1 MKGLLA
7 SLKVRFAAA
16 RARYRWLDHVLR
28 SWATYKAHH
37 GDHFAAAV
45 TFFSFLSLFP
55 LILLAVSVSGFVLRA
70 HPSLQQDLFDSI
82 SSNVPGAFGDTLSES
97 IDQAISARTSVG
109 IVGLAGLVFTGLG
122 WVGNLRASIEGVWG
136 QTPAKRPFLKAKAA
150 DLVVLAGLGAGAV
163 LSIGLTAV
171 GATLT
176 STVLGALGLDGV
188 PGLFL
193 VTTITGIALALTGDV
208 LIFGWL
214 LVRLPQATVPRGVGL
229 RAAILAAIGFEIFKL
244 AGTFFITRATQSAT
258 AGIFASVIGI
268 LVWINLVSRFLLFC
282 VAWTAMASGP
292 LSSGQ
297 DAPEPVEAGEPII
310 GELTDAA
317 PSGPGVSPTAT
328 AGVLIGTGAALGAG
342 ATLAATRWWRLRR
355 P

>member
-1 MKGLLA
+1 MTGLMA
-7 SLKVRFAAA
+7 SLRARFAAA
-16 RARYRWLDHVLR
+16 RARYHWLDHIVR
-28 SWATYKAHH
+28 SWAMYKSHH

-55 LILLAVSVSGFVLRA
+55 LILLAVSVAGFVLRA
-70 HPSLQQDLFDSI
+70 QPSLQQDLFTSI
-82 SSNVPGAFGDTLSES
+82 SDNVPGAFGDTLSQS
-97 IDQAISARTSVG
+97 IDQAIRARTSVG
-109 IVGLAGLVFTGLG
+109 IVGLVGVLFTGLG
-122 WVGNLRASIEGVWG
+122 WVANLRSSIEGVWG

-150 DLVVLAGLGAGAV
+150 DLLVLIGLGLGVV

-176 STVLGALGLDGV
+176 STVLGVLGLDGV
-188 PGLFL
+188 PGLFV
-193 VTTITGIALALTGDV
+193 VTKIIGIALALAGDM

-214 LVRLPQATVPRGVGL
+214 LVRLPQAIVRRGVGL
-229 RAAILAAIGFEIFKL
+229 RVAILAAVGFEILKL

-258 AGIFASVIGI
+258 AGVFASVIGI

-292 LSSGQ
+292 LSPGQ
-297 DAPEPVEAGEPII
+297 DAPVPVEAVRPVTS
-310 GELTDAA
+310 ELSDAA
-317 PSGPGVSPTAT
+317 PSGPGVSLAAT
-328 AGVLIGTGAALGAG
+328 AAVLIGAGAALGAG
-342 ATLAATRWWRLRR
+342 ATLGATRWWRLRG